1 MSTLLLLSAH
11 THLRLPLS
19 LPLSTLFKHTLTAT
33 CLLLYVL
40 APLPEICATTDHTLQ
55 QKYTPSSGALAEQY
69 NRADGTPLS
78 AVDLTWSYAAFLTAY
93 NARANVIPASWGA
106 ASVSLDHH
114 VESHITK

>member
-1 MSTLLLLSAH
+1 MCTLLLLLAH

-19 LPLSTLFKHTLTAT
+19 LRLSTLFKPTPTAT

-40 APLPEICATTDHTLQ
+40 YMPLRICTATDYTLQ

-93 NARANVIPASWGA
+93 NARANILPASWGA
-106 ASVSLDHH
+106 ASVSLSLD
-114 VESHITK
+114 V